1 MEETTKVDPDFLK
14 GFNDGYL
21 IAQHE
26 PELAEK
32 LSKIK
37 AVTPRIIG
45 IQQGRNQYLNEQIKD
60 KRPSFLKDNH
70 PFTEKSD
77 LDKTKNKDREIE
89 PER

>member
-1 MEETTKVDPDFLK
+1 MEETKKIDPEHLK
-14 GFNDGYL
+14 GINDGYL
-21 IAQHE
+21 IAQYE

-37 AVTPRIIG
+37 AITPRIIG
-45 IQQGRNQYLNEQIKD
+45 IQQGREIYLSEQIRD

-70 PFTEKSD
+70 LTIDKNDLGKSR
-77 LDKTKNKDREIE
+77 NKDRGIE